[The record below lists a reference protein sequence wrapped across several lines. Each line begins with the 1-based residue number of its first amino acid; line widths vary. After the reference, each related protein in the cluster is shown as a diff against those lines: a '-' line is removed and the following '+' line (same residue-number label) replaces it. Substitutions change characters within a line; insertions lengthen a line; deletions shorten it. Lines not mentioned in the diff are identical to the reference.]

1 MNKTAL
7 VVDDS
12 KSARFA
18 LRKFLE
24 GFNYKVETAESANE
38 AYRILGAD
46 LPTVIFMDH
55 IMPGTDGFEALRALK
70 SDPRTADIPVV
81 ICSSNEGEDFIAQAK
96 ARGASN
102 VLQKPPSPEQLAGV
116 LANLTSRAASYSPT
130 LTPELAE
137 NPLAMTLAPGLMPR
151 REPTAMERL
160 MATIPP
166 KMIPTAHLLANS
178 LLPSPPGGMN
188 SGRPVPVVSSALSA
202 TMPLS
207 PVLIQAPPA
216 PSAGH
221 NLPMHSPKVQSLRE
235 PSVTIQQAVM
245 KSIRDSMPPEQTQV
259 LATTTIASLPSM
271 PALTSGGDAAASL
284 VTLREEMDER
294 MSQVLSELNAL
305 RAQMASFNGN
315 GLDEKL
321 RAVATEA
328 AKTRTNALAS
338 SLEQHLSALR
348 GNLDAV
354 LRAQNERIEQLLQ
367 NSRQVASEEAE
378 RTVMKAA
385 QRISDQMAE
394 SILKTLGP
402 QLSSMRRL

>member
-38 AYRILGAD
+38 AYRCLGGS
-46 LPTVIFMDH
+46 LPDVIFMDH
-55 IMPGTDGFEALRALK
+55 IMPGTDGFEALRVLK
-70 SDPRTADIPVV
+70 SDPRTGDVPVV
-81 ICSSNEGEDFIAQAK
+81 ICSSNEGEDFIAQARV
-96 ARGASN
+96 RGASN

-116 LANLTSRAASYSPT
+116 LANLTSRQANYSAT
-130 LTPELAE
+130 TPPQMSE
-137 NPLAMTLAPGLMPR
+137 NPLAMTLAPGLMPQ

-178 LLPSPPGGMN
+178 LLPQGSGGHHGQAGSN
-188 SGRPVPVVSSALSA
+188 TLPANLAS
-202 TMPLS
+202 TMPM
-207 PVLIQAPPA
+207 PAVAIPP
-216 PSAGH
+216 P
-221 NLPMHSPKVQSLRE
+221 LHSKVQSLRE
-235 PSVTIQQAVM
+235 PAVTIQQAVM
-245 KSIRDSMPPEQTQV
+245 KSIRDSMPPPQADA
-259 LATTTIASLPSM
+259 ATATMSGLSPM
-271 PALTSGGDAAASL
+271 PAFASDGDAANAL
-284 VTLREEMDER
+284 VALREEMDQR
-294 MSQVLSELNAL
+294 LGRLRSEVIAELGAV
-305 RAQMASFNGN
+305 RAQLSSLNSGAF
-315 GLDEKL
+315 DEKL
-321 RAVATEA
+321 RAMASEVAKA
-328 AKTRTNALAS
+328 RTNALAS

-367 NSRQVASEEAE
+367 NSRQVAAEEAE

-402 QLSSMRRL
+402 QLSTMRRL